1 MSEICNIDNFKVKTI
16 NSTQSPASA
25 RVLINQNFTD
35 IESILKCMSDYLD
48 DGESEDRF
56 VFPVSPIINQAYILR
71 YNGAKYDIVP
81 QENTTGIK
89 YIIREDESIFVP
101 ADYQYIVYDNFFV
114 YGEVIMEGE
123 LIIL

>member
-25 RVLINQNFTD
+25 RVLINQNFAD